1 MAEPGKLSELELARE
16 TLRNLAAK
24 KLPPTPDNY
33 RALYCEIAGVPM
45 GTSFPE
51 RELKLLHAALP
62 RTSPEQTRFARQLEA
77 AIAKGS
83 WDGVGVAMTD
93 LLAKSGGEQPQ
104 WPGLIRELMQ
114 QLETHHAG
122 LTAAKKKE
130 ALERVL
136 TGSANAELMLSRLQ
150 GLIRSWGQ
158 ATTGGRGELTD
169 PVAEEPSAPAVV
181 AVPAQ
186 ERKPVAPSAWQDG
199 IGELRELM
207 GQLLDNSLSIVL
219 RDNPELAN
227 EAAEISKTVRAAQ
240 NAEALIGLS
249 DRLKKLCYRALFVAE
264 DQAELS
270 TALLHLIQLIME
282 NITELV
288 VEDRWLAGQIK
299 VVRDLVMQPLSLR
312 RLDDVERRM
321 KDVIVKQSALKKSL
335 NEANDRLKLMLATFV
350 DRLADFSETTSDYH
364 SKIET
369 CAEKISKAGDIA
381 ELTDV
386 LDEVM
391 RETRYVQVNAAR
403 SRDELSAMRSKVS
416 ETEQTV
422 ARLQIELSNASEL
435 VRIDALTGAL
445 NRKGLDEALEK
456 EISRLNRQG
465 GTLSLALLDVDN
477 FKKLNDT
484 LGHSAGDAALM
495 HLSKVVKEAVRPQDM
510 LARYGGEEF
519 VVLLPNTPV
528 DDAVAVMTRV
538 QRELT
543 REFFMN
549 KNEKVLITFSCG
561 VAEIKNAEGPDEAL
575 KRADAAMY
583 MAKRAG
589 KNRVIPA

>member
-150 GLIRSWGQ
+150 GLVRSWGQ

-528 DDAVAVMTRV
+528 EDAVAVMTRV

>member
-528 DDAVAVMTRV
+528 EDAVAVMTRV